1 MMHEQYLQEC
11 MFMKVK
17 NFNIESKF
25 KKRFEKGD
33 MHVVIIIEL
42 TIIVSSI
49 IAFELGS
56 YVFPLG
62 FQ

>member
-1 MMHEQYLQEC
+1 
-11 MFMKVK
+11 MFIKVE
-17 NFNIESKF
+17 NFSIESKF

-33 MHVVIIIEL
+33 MQVVIIVEL
-42 TIIVSSI
+42 TTIVSSI

-62 FQ
+62 FH

>member
-1 MMHEQYLQEC
+1 

-17 NFNIESKF
+17 NFGIKSKF

-42 TIIVSSI
+42 TTIVSSI

-56 YVFPLG
+56 YVFPPR
-62 FQ
+62 FH

>member
-1 MMHEQYLQEC
+1 MMHEQYLQKC
-11 MFMKVK
+11 MFIKVE
-17 NFNIESKF
+17 NFGIESKF

-42 TIIVSSI
+42 TTIVSSI

-56 YVFPLG
+56 YVFPPG
-62 FQ
+62 FH